1 MLKNQFNILLFGAIA
16 LLLFRKQLGI
26 GNLLGSA
33 RKFRYRSK
41 GMKKFYTISA
51 SDIMDT
57 DYWPNEIDKT
67 GTSISTYVNN
77 ANVGDS
83 WKTDTETITRI
94 K

>member
-1 MLKNQFNILLFGAIA
+1 MAKNNTVYYLLAA
-16 LLLFRKQLGI
+16 AAVLLFRKQLGI

-41 GMKKFYTISA
+41 GMKKFYTITA
-51 SDIMDT
+51 TEIMDT